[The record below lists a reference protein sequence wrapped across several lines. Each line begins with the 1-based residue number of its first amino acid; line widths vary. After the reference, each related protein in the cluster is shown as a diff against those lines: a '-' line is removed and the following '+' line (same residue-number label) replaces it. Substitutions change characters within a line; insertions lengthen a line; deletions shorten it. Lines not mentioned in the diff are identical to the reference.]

1 MKLVD
6 RSEQNVRIGNEA
18 SQDYMFQKR
27 PTDPFA
33 VAGGIFGVVM
43 VLASLMA
50 LPVIAAA
57 GSPPESQEGVEGEPF
72 EYVEARLLKWGEI
85 KNPEALP
92 DRIVPALPTAPEEV
106 LALDRNAEKK
116 EPTKKVEK
124 PKRQAGAVTDDKLR
138 QVFDRARAFAEVQ
151 ENYVPEGHP
160 DGVPDGDVTDPALA
174 SLGATYGRRIN
185 RLFLERWVVPTLLS
199 GKIKDKS
206 RVRVLIQVDIN
217 MVITDVKFL
226 KKSGNSMFDN
236 SVQTA
241 IDRVR
246 QEVRTLPPPPEALA
260 SKIFGGGIILKFN
273 GRDAQYE

>member
-6 RSEQNVRIGNEA
+6 RSEQNVRIGNGA

-43 VLASLMA
+43 VLASLVA
-50 LPVIAAA
+50 LPVIATAR
-57 GSPPESQEGVEGEPF
+57 PPLESDDVGDAEPF

-85 KNPEALP
+85 KDPEALP

-116 EPTKKVEK
+116 EPAKKVEK

-138 QVFDRARAFAEVQ
+138 QVFDRARAFGEIQ
-151 ENYVPEGHP
+151 DDFIPEGHP

-199 GKIKDKS
+199 EKIKDKS
-206 RVRVLIQVDIN
+206 KVKVLIRVDIN

-260 SKIFGGGIILKFN
+260 AKIFGGGIALKFN